1 MNEMAMVYLI
11 DDEPCL
17 LRALQRLLQAEGHA
31 VRAFES
37 AEEFLRAHDPSM
49 PGCLVTDLCL
59 PGLDGL
65 SLQRTLDALGCTR
78 AVVLM
83 TAYGDIATSVHA
95 MKEGAVDFLVKPFDD
110 ESFLAAVRS
119 ALAKDSRDREV
130 LCELKMVR
138 GRLASLTPREHEVL
152 EHVVTGR
159 LNKQIAADLGITEK
173 TIKVH
178 RARAMEKMGVSTLA
192 DLVRKTLEVQ
202 LGTVIDGKHV
212 EGPGINGTG
221 IKGSGIEGTGT
232 DRRWRQAH

>member
-1 MNEMAMVYLI
+1 MAMVYLI

-83 TAYGDIATSVHA
+83 TAYGDVATGVHA
-95 MKEGAVDFLVKPFDD
+95 IKAGAVDFLVKPFDD
-110 ESFLAAVRS
+110 DTFLTAVRA
-119 ALAKDSRDREV
+119 ALVRDQYDREV
-130 LCELKMVR
+130 LRELETVR
-138 GRLASLTPREHEVL
+138 GRLASLTPREHQVL
-152 EHVVTGR
+152 ERVVTGR

-192 DLVRKTLEVQ
+192 ELVRKTLEVE
-202 LGTVIDGKHV
+202 LGTVIDGKH
-212 EGPGINGTG
+212 I
-221 IKGSGIEGTGT
+221 
-232 DRRWRQAH
+232 DRVGRHLL

>member
-1 MNEMAMVYLI
+1 MDEEAVVYLV

-31 VRAFES
+31 VLAFDS
-37 AEEFLRAHDPSM
+37 AEAFLRAHDPSR
-49 PGCLVTDLCL
+49 PGCVVTDLCL
-59 PGLDGL
+59 PGLDGI
-65 SLQRTLDALGCTR
+65 SLQRTLFALGSER

-83 TAYGDIATSVHA
+83 TAYGDIATGVHA

-110 ESFLAAVRS
+110 EAFLGAVRR
-119 ALAKDSRDREV
+119 ALAKDRHDREV
-130 LCELKMVR
+130 LCELRMVR

-152 EHVVTGR
+152 EHVVIGR

-192 DLVRKTLEVQ
+192 DLVRKTLEVE
-202 LGTVIDGKHV
+202 LGTVINGKHIDRH
-212 EGPGINGTG
+212 GINRHAP
-221 IKGSGIEGTGT
+221 S
-232 DRRWRQAH
+232 AY

>member
-1 MNEMAMVYLI
+1 MDEHAVVYLI

-31 VRAFES
+31 VQAFES
-37 AEEFLRAHDPSM
+37 AEDFLRMHEPSR
-49 PGCLVTDLCL
+49 PGCVITDLCL

-65 SLQRTLDALGCTR
+65 SLQRMLLATGTAR

-83 TAYGDIATSVHA
+83 TAYGDIATGVHA
-95 MKEGAVDFLVKPFDD
+95 MKAGAVDFLVKPFDD
-110 ESFLAAVRS
+110 EAFLAAARS
-119 ALAKDSRDREV
+119 ALARDRRDREV
-130 LCELKMVR
+130 RQELQMVR

-178 RARAMEKMGVSTLA
+178 RARAMEKMGVGTLA
-192 DLVRKTLEVQ
+192 ELVRKTLEVE
-202 LGTVIDGKHV
+202 LGTMIAGR
-212 EGPGINGTG
+212 GIHRGG
-221 IKGSGIEGTGT
+221 DRSG
-232 DRRWRQAH
+232 RPAF

>member
-1 MNEMAMVYLI
+1 MDEEAVVYLV

-31 VRAFES
+31 VQAFQS
-37 AEEFLRAHDPSM
+37 AEEFLRAYDPARA
-49 PGCLVTDLCL
+49 GCVVTDLCL

-65 SLQRTLDALGCTR
+65 SLQRTLSALGDTR

-83 TAYGDIATSVHA
+83 TAYGDIATGVHA
-95 MKEGAVDFLVKPFDD
+95 MKEGAIDFLVKPFDD
-110 ESFLAAVRS
+110 EVFLAAVRS
-119 ALAKDSRDREV
+119 ALARDAYDREV
-130 LCELKMVR
+130 LRELQMVR

-152 EHVVTGR
+152 DHVVTGR

-192 DLVRKTLEVQ
+192 ELVRKTLEVE
-202 LGTVIDGKHV
+202 LGTVINGKR
-212 EGPGINGTG
+212 I
-221 IKGSGIEGTGT
+221 
-232 DRRWRQAH
+232 DRHRPRAH

>member
-1 MNEMAMVYLI
+1 MNNMNEIAMVYLV

-31 VRAFES
+31 VQAFDS
-37 AEEFLRAHDPSM
+37 AEDFLRAHEPSR

-65 SLQRTLDALGCTR
+65 SLQRTLCALGSTR

-83 TAYGDIATSVHA
+83 TAYGDIATTVHA

-119 ALAKDSRDREV
+119 ALDKDRYDREV
-130 LCELKMVR
+130 LRELQMVR

-152 EHVVTGR
+152 DHVVTGR

-178 RARAMEKMGVSTLA
+178 RARAMEKMGVTTLA
-192 DLVRKTLEVQ
+192 DLVRKTLEVE
-202 LGTVIDGKHV
+202 LGTMIDG
-212 EGPGINGTG
+212 TRA
-221 IKGSGIEGTGT
+221 
-232 DRRWRQAH
+232 DRDRPRAH

>member
-1 MNEMAMVYLI
+1 MDDEAVVYLI

-17 LRALQRLLQAEGHA
+17 LRALQRLLQAGGL
-31 VRAFES
+31 VVQTFES
-37 AEEFLRAHDPSM
+37 AEEFLHAHDPCRH
-49 PGCLVTDLCL
+49 GCVVADLCL

-65 SLQRTLDALGCTR
+65 SLQRALFALGNAR
-78 AVVLM
+78 PVVLM
-83 TAYGDIATSVHA
+83 TAYGDIATGVHA

-110 ESFLAAVRS
+110 DVFLEAVRS
-119 ALAKDSRDREV
+119 ALARDRYERVV
-130 LCELKMVR
+130 LRELQAVR

-192 DLVRKTLEVQ
+192 ELVRKTLEVE
-202 LGTVIDGKHV
+202 LGTVIDGKR
-212 EGPGINGTG
+212 I
-221 IKGSGIEGTGT
+221 
-232 DRRWRQAH
+232 DRHDLRAH

>member
-1 MNEMAMVYLI
+1 MNEEAVVYLI

-17 LRALQRLLQAEGHA
+17 LRALQRLLEAEGHA
-31 VRAFES
+31 VQAFES
-37 AEEFLRAHDPSM
+37 AEEFLRAYEPSR
-49 PGCLVTDLCL
+49 PGCVVTDLCL

-65 SLQRTLDALGCTR
+65 SLQHTLYALGTAR

-83 TAYGDIATSVHA
+83 TAYGDIATGVHA

-110 ESFLAAVRS
+110 EAFLTAVAS
-119 ALAKDSRDREV
+119 ALAKDGYDRKV
-130 LCELKMVR
+130 LCELQMVR

-192 DLVRKTLEVQ
+192 ELVRKTLEVK
-202 LGTVIDGKHV
+202 LGTVIDGKRIDRQ
-212 EGPGINGTG
+212 GP
-221 IKGSGIEGTGT
+221 
-232 DRRWRQAH
+232 RAH

>member
-1 MNEMAMVYLI
+1 MVYLI

-17 LRALQRLLQAEGHA
+17 LRALQRLLQAEGYA
-31 VRAFES
+31 VLAFES
-37 AEEFLRAHDPSM
+37 AEDFLHAHDPCR
-49 PGCLVTDLCL
+49 PGCVVADLCL

-65 SLQRTLDALGCTR
+65 SLQRTLFALGNAR
-78 AVVLM
+78 PVVLM
-83 TAYGDIATSVHA
+83 TAYGDIATGVHA

-110 ESFLAAVRS
+110 EVFLEAVRS
-119 ALAKDSRDREV
+119 ALDRDRYERVV
-130 LCELKMVR
+130 LRELQAVR

-192 DLVRKTLEVQ
+192 ELVRKTLEVE
-202 LGTVIDGKHV
+202 LGTVIDGKH
-212 EGPGINGTG
+212 I
-221 IKGSGIEGTGT
+221 
-232 DRRWRQAH
+232 DRHDLRAH

>member
-1 MNEMAMVYLI
+1 MDEEAVVYLV

-31 VRAFES
+31 VQVFES
-37 AEEFLRAHDPSM
+37 AEAFLRAYDPKRA
-49 PGCLVTDLCL
+49 GCVVTDLCL

-65 SLQRTLDALGCTR
+65 SLQRALSALGDTR

-83 TAYGDIATSVHA
+83 TAYGDIATGVHA

-110 ESFLAAVRS
+110 EVFLAAVRN
-119 ALAKDSRDREV
+119 ALARDAWDREV
-130 LCELKMVR
+130 LHELQAVR
-138 GRLASLTPREHEVL
+138 GRMASLTPREHEVL
-152 EHVVTGR
+152 DHVVTGR

-192 DLVRKTLEVQ
+192 ELVRKTLEVE
-202 LGTVIDGKHV
+202 LGTM
-212 EGPGINGTG
+212 INGKR
-221 IKGSGIEGTGT
+221 I
-232 DRRWRQAH
+232 DRHRPSAH